1 MIEPLFA
8 ILELERDPLRL
19 ADLGVYLRTWVR
31 DAGGFAIAGLVVYLV
46 FAMRKS
52 DSVGGSDRTQSRT
65 MPGVLLCF
73 VLSLAAYVGAAVFA
87 SLEPPAPV
95 VESNTG
101 QAPKKVEPLR
111 TTQGDY
117 KNLCLTAGG
126 ALSLA

>member
-1 MIEPLFA
+1 MMQPLFA

-19 ADLGVYLRTWVR
+19 ADVGSYLKTWLQ
-31 DAGGFAIAGLVVYLV
+31 DAGGFAIAGLVLYLV

-73 VLSLAAYVGAAVFA
+73 VLSLAAYFGAAVFA
-87 SLEPPAPV
+87 YMEPPAPV

-101 QAPKKVEPLR
+101 
-111 TTQGDY
+111 
-117 KNLCLTAGG
+117 
-126 ALSLA
+126 